1 MGKMILISGP
11 NGSGKSAL
19 AEKLTCR
26 MSGERYYIATMIP
39 STGDNLQRIEKH
51 RASRAG
57 LGFTTLELPE
67 QVDRAEIGPGSAV
80 LLEDASN
87 LLANEIF
94 NSGGS
99 AEGVYEEIL
108 SLQQRCA
115 LLTVVTIAGLE
126 DGAYEGE
133 TADYICALNR
143 LNSMLYERA
152 DTAIEIIDR
161 KPYLRKG
168 GADEIL

>member
-26 MSGERYYIATMIP
+26 HPGRRFYIATMIP
-39 STGDNLQRIEKH
+39 STEDNLRRIEKH
-51 RASRAG
+51 RASRRG
-57 LGFTTLELPE
+57 LGFTTLEIPE
-67 QVDRAEIGPGSAV
+67 RVDKAPILPGSAV

-94 NSGGS
+94 NSGRNTQD
-99 AEGVYEEIL
+99 VFEEIL
-108 SLQQRCA
+108 SLKDKCG
-115 LLTVVTIAGLE
+115 LLTVVNIAGLN

-133 TADYICALNR
+133 TAEYIQALVQ
-143 LNSMLYERA
+143 LNSMLTERT

-161 KPYLRKG
+161 VPRIIKG
-168 GADEIL
+168 DQNEIL